1 MRFTEEEYESFIIQQ
16 GMEAPWH
23 CLEPRAASVT
33 DDSGLAINTANHEL
47 ISILVHIADSLPPLS
62 SLILHS

>member
-47 ISILVHIADSLPPLS
+47 ISILADSLPPLS